1 MKTHNTFMENNTILL
16 INKEKIEKI
25 YIGQATV
32 DAIGGKALG
41 LCKIPQAWSVPF
53 FVISKEL
60 FWEYVSNNT
69 ESIVDEYIPNILFAL
84 DNLKIRENVI
94 LRSSAVNEGMIE
106 RGRFESVN
114 TTVKEIKS
122 GLVQLLN
129 KLKDI
134 PNDGMPIIVQT
145 YVSPIFTGHMSNERR
160 FSQDSR
166 DWKIEMYYND
176 NSFEQDTIGVRAWR
190 TTYHLEEIICQPLC
204 CTNKRVSIELQK
216 VAYYWYD
223 LSKKSKHRFHLEFL
237 FDGTKIII
245 VQADCDNSKIDSVNP
260 KSYNTKINS
269 PHASWEPRVLKK
281 YDPNSEVQ
289 FKKLKNVKT
298 YYELGFCTVPLY
310 YLNDKK
316 IISDLSKGVVEE
328 SLSEDLKTLLSIQ
341 PLVIRMDIDSD
352 DKSERQMLP
361 RSNEIMDYFSV
372 VSWLKD
378 NSNKLQDY
386 KNVVFIFHNFVPATS
401 AAFAHALPNG
411 RLVKIQSLWGL
422 PEGLYYNS
430 HDTIIVD
437 LGSKDLDSIS
447 DSDVKVT
454 VKNKFKDQFITP
466 GNDGK
471 WVAKTTKEPY
481 DWNCSI
487 ENNSS
492 ILDIAIKSQKLSNL
506 EQKEISVMWF
516 IGIDASYYGAD
527 NLPWFHEEVNISSY
541 TTDNFK
547 RKYFSEEE
555 FIINSSED
563 FEKLSKSEFVNT
575 IKCIR
580 LKPNCEKDLRNKEL
594 ISTIGSFAAQNDIMI
609 LLDGT
614 QLTHSY
620 YQLKNT
626 GAKVVCSEK
635 DELLY
640 SDTLEFNKLVRDKI
654 PEKIISNGEHVN
666 CFYIT
671 GHLLDR
677 MLLEKLIEES
687 YELSDSETKD
697 EMISELAD
705 LIEVCETL
713 LNRNSITP
721 ISTLDILDNTKHF
734 YFDNFVDIKTIR
746 FPERSNTYFKTFKNG
761 DLFCSV
767 KIERQKTVY
776 RFEFNVQNKP
786 FYNSK
791 KQIFFCDPK
800 LEAVKKRVI
809 KLASLAI
816 KEKKS
821 TKTVYFIN
829 EILKIVDE
837 FCSLLG
843 ISKADVIQKREKKLK
858 KNGGF
863 ERGYILKQTF
873 LSDNIID
880 EKLLFDPQNCEE
892 QFEVERDLSKN
903 FELLQDFKNN
913 NSRLLFRFSMPIA
926 INNWETTFEN
936 IKIGILFNNTQKIRF
951 RATKKCSGNIFMTI
965 GFLNSPKNE
974 QLTLFEI

>member
-1 MKTHNTFMENNTILL
+1 MESETLL
-16 INKEKIEKI
+16 LVYKEKIEKFDI
-25 YIGQATV
+25 DQATV
-32 DAIGGKALG
+32 ETIGGKALG

-53 FVISKEL
+53 CVISKDL
-60 FWEYVSNNT
+60 YLEYVSNGS
-69 ESIVDEYIPNILFAL
+69 ELIVDEYIPNILSAL
-84 DNLKIRENVI
+84 DNLNIRENVI

-114 TTVKEIKS
+114 TTVEDIKV

-145 YVSPIFTGHMSNERR
+145 YVSPVFTGHMSNERR

-166 DWKIEMYYND
+166 DWKIEIYYED

-190 TTYHLEEIICQPLC
+190 TTYHLEEITSQPLY
-204 CTNKRVSIELQK
+204 CTNKRISTELQK
-216 VAYYWYD
+216 VAFFWYD
-223 LSKKSKHRFHLEFL
+223 LYKKSKHRFHLEFL

-245 VQADCDNSKIDSVNP
+245 VQADYDSSKNDSVNP
-260 KSYNTKINS
+260 KSYNTKINIT
-269 PHASWEPRVLKK
+269 HASWEPKILKK

-289 FKKLKNVKT
+289 FRKLKNVKT

-310 YLNDKK
+310 YLNDQK
-316 IISDLSKGVVEE
+316 IISDLSKGIVEE

-341 PLVIRMDIDSD
+341 PLVIRTDIDSD
-352 DKSERQMLP
+352 EKSERQMLP
-361 RSNEIMDYFSV
+361 RSNEIMDYASV

-386 KNVVFIFHNFVPATS
+386 KNGVFIFHNFVPATS
-401 AAFAHALPNG
+401 AAFAHAVPNG

-437 LGSKDLDSIS
+437 LGSKDLDNIS

-454 VKNKFKDQFITP
+454 VKNKFKDQFIMP
-466 GNDGK
+466 GSDGK
-471 WVAKTTKEPY
+471 WVAKSTKEPY

-492 ILDIAIKSQKLSNL
+492 ILDIATKSQKVSNL

-516 IGIDASYYGAD
+516 VGIDASYYGTN
-527 NLPWFHEEVNISSY
+527 NLPWFHEEVSISSY
-541 TTDNFK
+541 TTDNYK

-563 FEKLSKSEFVNT
+563 FEKLTKSELVNT

-609 LLDGT
+609 LLEGT

-687 YELSDSETKD
+687 YELNDAETKD
-697 EMISELAD
+697 DMISELAD
-705 LIEVCETL
+705 LVEVCETL
-713 LNRNSITP
+713 LKRNSITP
-721 ISTLDILDNTKHF
+721 ISTVDILDNTKHF
-734 YFDNFVDIKTIR
+734 YFDDFKDIKTIR
-746 FPERSNTYFKTFKNG
+746 LPEQSKAYVKTFRSG
-761 DLFCSV
+761 DMFCSI

-786 FYNSK
+786 SNNSNN
-791 KQIFFCDPK
+791 QQNFCD
-800 LEAVKKRVI
+800 LELGTLKKRVI
-809 KLASLAI
+809 KFSSLAL

-821 TKTVYFIN
+821 IKIVYCIN
-829 EILKIVDE
+829 EILKIVDD
-837 FCSLLG
+837 FCGVMGVLKTDIL
-843 ISKADVIQKREKKLK
+843 QKKEKKLQ

-873 LSDNIID
+873 
-880 EKLLFDPQNCEE
+880 F
-892 QFEVERDLSKN
+892 
-903 FELLQDFKNN
+903 
-913 NSRLLFRFSMPIA
+913 A
-926 INNWETTFEN
+926 
-936 IKIGILFNNTQKIRF
+936 
-951 RATKKCSGNIFMTI
+951 
-965 GFLNSPKNE
+965 
-974 QLTLFEI
+974 